1 MQGVYQVEEGGG
13 FLFFHGE
20 EHNVIDS
27 QQTGMYNPVV
37 GHHCGGGQFLHFQ
50 ACHYVLHRHHVSLVT
65 GLYGLIDQSCRN
77 EGLPCTGRSH
87 KYDIVGLLH
96 PVQLA

>member
-50 ACHYVLHRHHVSLVT
+50 ACHR
-65 GLYGLIDQSCRN
+65 
-77 EGLPCTGRSH
+77 
-87 KYDIVGLLH
+87 
-96 PVQLA
+96 VQLLIKQKGADEDEISVTIKEWRRHCNY

>member
-50 ACHYVLHRHHVSLVT
+50 ACHRVRLLVLQKVVDENGTSVT
-65 GLYGLIDQSCRN
+65 IKEWRRQCNY
-77 EGLPCTGRSH
+77 
-87 KYDIVGLLH
+87 
-96 PVQLA
+96 